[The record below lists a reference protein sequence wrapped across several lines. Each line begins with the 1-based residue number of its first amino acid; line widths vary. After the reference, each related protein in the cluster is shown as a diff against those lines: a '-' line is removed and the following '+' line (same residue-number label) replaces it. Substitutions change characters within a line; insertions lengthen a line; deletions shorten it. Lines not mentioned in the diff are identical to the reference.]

1 MTFGV
6 KGESQV
12 QIQQTGVEITAK
24 SLIVRLG
31 ACLEAQMCEYRSRKA
46 GWIWGFAQITGIQ
59 DLLYVLAFKKLT
71 VLSAPQQPIETAG
84 ADAPS
89 LSGDGGTP
97 TSLVSGLHIL
107 QHM

>member
-1 MTFGV
+1 M
-6 KGESQV
+6 
-12 QIQQTGVEITAK
+12 
-24 SLIVRLG
+24 
-31 ACLEAQMCEYRSRKA
+31 
-46 GWIWGFAQITGIQ
+46 GIQ

-97 TSLVSGLHIL
+97 TSLGSGLHIL
-107 QHM
+107 QHT